1 MEEQSTIRKL
11 IGRNVE
17 RQLVREYLLRE
28 TERAGFGGLTF
39 NRTPEGTK
47 ISLRAEQ
54 VGRVIGRRG
63 KVIHELSN
71 RLKND
76 FSLDRPHLDVE
87 EVTEPR
93 LSAQIMASRLSSS
106 LERGWFFRRAGHGT
120 AQQIMD
126 AGARGCLIVLSGK
139 ITGARH
145 RVEKFQQGH
154 IKFCGETALEFMDT
168 GFSTAVKKLGT
179 IGCTVKIMRPDA
191 KLPHEIIITERAD
204 SGLPPLAEI
213 AVFDASDEETVD
225 ELAAITEE
233 AEPETDAEGVV
244 DSVVDM
250 MAGMEELSGGDS
262 ASGAVLRWNP
272 NEWSESKFRE
282 NITADGST
290 PGLTWKCN
298 LTEIN
303 QDSPVII
310 LGPKNSPFS
319 GILAI
324 GKALGPREYKTG
336 LTEGSEETWRV
347 EVSLRSVSLN
357 IESVQKILGADIEDI
372 VQGPIYLED
381 EKFREIESAVGTI
394 SEEE

>member
-1 MEEQSTIRKL
+1 MKQQSTIRTL

-17 RQLVREYLLRE
+17 RQLVREFLLRE

-39 NRTPEGTK
+39 NRTPDGTK

-63 KVIHELSN
+63 KVIHELGN

-76 FSLDRPHLDVE
+76 FFLDRPHLDVE

-93 LSAQIMASRLSSS
+93 LNAQIMASRMSSS

-126 AGARGCLIVLSGK
+126 AGARGCLVILSGK

-145 RVEKFQQGH
+145 RGEKFQQGH

-204 SGLPPLAEI
+204 SGLPPLAEVAI
-213 AVFDASDEETVD
+213 FEVADEEAD
-225 ELAAITEE
+225 EELSATIEE
-233 AEPETDAEGVV
+233 PKADAEGVV

-250 MAGMEELSGGDS
+250 MAG
-262 ASGAVLRWNP
+262 
-272 NEWSESKFRE
+272 
-282 NITADGST
+282 
-290 PGLTWKCN
+290 
-298 LTEIN
+298 
-303 QDSPVII
+303 
-310 LGPKNSPFS
+310 
-319 GILAI
+319 
-324 GKALGPREYKTG
+324 
-336 LTEGSEETWRV
+336 
-347 EVSLRSVSLN
+347 
-357 IESVQKILGADIEDI
+357 IEQTK
-372 VQGPIYLED
+372 
-381 EKFREIESAVGTI
+381 
-394 SEEE
+394 EEE

>member
-1 MEEQSTIRKL
+1 MKQQSTIRTL

-17 RQLVREYLLRE
+17 RQLVREFLLRE

-39 NRTPEGTK
+39 NRTPDGTK

-63 KVIHELSN
+63 KVIHELGN

-76 FSLDRPHLDVE
+76 FFLDRPHLDVE

-93 LSAQIMASRLSSS
+93 LNAQIMASRMSSS

-126 AGARGCLIVLSGK
+126 AGARGCLVILSGK

-145 RVEKFQQGH
+145 RVEKVQQGH

-204 SGLPPLAEI
+204 SGLPPLAEVAI
-213 AVFDASDEETVD
+213 FEVSDEEAD
-225 ELAAITEE
+225 EELSATIEE
-233 AEPETDAEGVV
+233 PKADAEGVV

-250 MAGMEELSGGDS
+250 MAG
-262 ASGAVLRWNP
+262 
-272 NEWSESKFRE
+272 
-282 NITADGST
+282 
-290 PGLTWKCN
+290 
-298 LTEIN
+298 
-303 QDSPVII
+303 
-310 LGPKNSPFS
+310 
-319 GILAI
+319 
-324 GKALGPREYKTG
+324 
-336 LTEGSEETWRV
+336 
-347 EVSLRSVSLN
+347 
-357 IESVQKILGADIEDI
+357 IEQTK
-372 VQGPIYLED
+372 
-381 EKFREIESAVGTI
+381 
-394 SEEE
+394 EEE

>member
-1 MEEQSTIRKL
+1 MKQQSTIRTL

-63 KVIHELSN
+63 KVIHELGN

-76 FSLDRPHLDVE
+76 FFLDRPHLDVD

-93 LSAQIMASRLSSS
+93 LNAQIMASRLSSS

-126 AGARGCLIVLSGK
+126 AGARGCLVVLSGK

-191 KLPHEIIITERAD
+191 KLPHEIVITERAD
-204 SGLPPLAEI
+204 SGLPPLAKI
-213 AVFDASDEETVD
+213 AVIEASDEEAEQLV
-225 ELAAITEE
+225 AATEE
-233 AEPETDAEGVV
+233 PEGDAEGVV

-250 MAGMEELSGGDS
+250 MAGIESNS
-262 ASGAVLRWNP
+262 F
-272 NEWSESKFRE
+272 WSEATKQPHGPHEGEEGILHAQSIGVLGAWTLKHRQGGSILVGAIFLEASDYSDKELLGEKGNEAKHAAVCDHGTFKGASTRDEAISFCKTSPTWCEECSKFAST
-282 NITADGST
+282 NI
-290 PGLTWKCN
+290 
-298 LTEIN
+298 
-303 QDSPVII
+303 Q
-310 LGPKNSPFS
+310 
-319 GILAI
+319 
-324 GKALGPREYKTG
+324 
-336 LTEGSEETWRV
+336 
-347 EVSLRSVSLN
+347 
-357 IESVQKILGADIEDI
+357 
-372 VQGPIYLED
+372 
-381 EKFREIESAVGTI
+381 
-394 SEEE
+394 EEE

>member
-1 MEEQSTIRKL
+1 MRQQSTIRTL

-17 RQLVREYLLRE
+17 RQLVREFLLRE

-93 LSAQIMASRLSSS
+93 LNAQIMASRISSS

-126 AGARGCLIVLSGK
+126 AGARGCLVILSGK

-191 KLPHEIIITERAD
+191 KLPHEIVITERAD
-204 SGLPPLAEI
+204 SGLPPLAEV
-213 AVFDASDEETVD
+213 AVFEVSEEEATE
-225 ELAAITEE
+225 ELASVTEQPE
-233 AEPETDAEGVV
+233 ADAEGVV

-250 MAGMEELSGGDS
+250 MAG
-262 ASGAVLRWNP
+262 
-272 NEWSESKFRE
+272 
-282 NITADGST
+282 
-290 PGLTWKCN
+290 
-298 LTEIN
+298 
-303 QDSPVII
+303 
-310 LGPKNSPFS
+310 
-319 GILAI
+319 
-324 GKALGPREYKTG
+324 
-336 LTEGSEETWRV
+336 
-347 EVSLRSVSLN
+347 
-357 IESVQKILGADIEDI
+357 IEQTK
-372 VQGPIYLED
+372 
-381 EKFREIESAVGTI
+381 
-394 SEEE
+394 EEE